1 MAKNVGIAARCEEC
15 QKPRLE
21 HSKLKLKREESQ
33 GAQKIMKQLSYKCG
47 ASPAE
52 YVGTEDREKIRVP
65 YCYV

>member
-33 GAQKIMKQLSYKCG
+33 GAQRMIKKLSYKCG

-52 YVGTEDREKIRVP
+52 YVCTKD
-65 YCYV
+65 